1 MCNGTRFDDDG
12 EGVDEDV
19 EDEKRYN
26 GVEPPITKPFDPRLV
41 DIIIQPINVSNLIDR
56 MAYDA
61 IDLQPDFQRANDL
74 WDEVKQSRLIES
86 LIIRIP
92 LPTFYFD
99 SIDDDK
105 WVVVDGLQRLS
116 SISRFAVTKELRLTG
131 LEYLSEYE
139 GKGYDEIP
147 IQIKRRIREA
157 PINAYLIKGDTPTN
171 VRTSIFTR
179 INTGGVTLTSAEIR
193 NSVYRGPVSNL
204 LKELA
209 HSDEFVEA
217 VRGKVSPRRMLDR
230 EFVNRFLAFYLLGID
245 EYAGNLDEFL
255 TAVLEW
261 LTKQDPSTLKRHGKA
276 FLVSMRR
283 CRHLF
288 GDIAFRKINSDK
300 RYGAI
305 NKPLF
310 ECASVALAKLDEHE
324 YDVLSTRLET
334 FLEMYDSLLHN
345 DEFVAVITSG
355 TAQMTSVRKRHEMLQ
370 AMIDEVISR

>member
-1 MCNGTRFDDDG
+1 MHNGTRFDDDS
-12 EGVDEDV
+12 ENV
-19 EDEKRYN
+19 EYEERYD
-26 GVEPPITKPFDPRLV
+26 GVEPRITKPFDPRLV
-41 DIIIQPINVSNLIDR
+41 DIITQPMHVSNLIDR
-56 MAYDA
+56 MTYNE
-61 IDLQPDFQRANDL
+61 IELQPDFQRSKDL

-99 SIDDDK
+99 SIDDGK

-116 SISRFAVTKELRLTG
+116 SIYSFAVTKELRLTG

-139 GKGYDEIP
+139 GKSYDEIP
-147 IQIKRRIREA
+147 IQIQRRIRET
-157 PINAYLIKGDTPTN
+157 PINAYLIKGETPTN

-209 HSDEFVEA
+209 HSDEFVKA
-217 VRGKVSPRRMLDR
+217 VRGKVSPHRMLDR

-245 EYAGNLDEFL
+245 EYTGNLDEFL

-261 LTKQDPSTLKRHGKA
+261 LTTQNPNTLKRYGTA
-276 FLVSMRR
+276 FLVSMCR
-283 CRHLF
+283 CRFLF
-288 GDIAFRKINSDK
+288 GDLAFRKINRNE

-310 ECASVALAKLDEHE
+310 ECTSVALAKLDEQE
-324 YDVLSTRLET
+324 YAALSTRRET
-334 FLEMYDSLLHN
+334 FLEMYNSLLHN

-355 TAQMTSVRKRHEMLQ
+355 TAQMTSVKKRHEMFQ
-370 AMIDEVISR
+370 ATIDEVISR